1 MSGCEISIQ
10 LKEDW
15 VGSGDAGEGSAA
27 YEIAGHRLLCDQP
40 VAELD
45 PFRAAAPCVGPSRT
59 PVREPSGPVR
69 RIYHGRG
76 WVGGKHL
83 EVECSDDATGY
94 RLAVEGG
101 GLVWIGRSGQRIVR
115 LPAPPPQD
123 PAIAVQAVLG
133 PALCLALALQEVFC
147 LHASAIANGG
157 AAIALVGPSG
167 VGKSTLAARLVGHPD
182 LDWHRAADDVL
193 PLALEDRQSP
203 VVRPNFPQLKLT
215 AIEQWGRERPAALPL
230 AAAYVL
236 SLGGEGSRF
245 ECERLS
251 PRDGAVSLVRHTV
264 AGRLFD
270 PGLRTRHLDF
280 TLSLAARVP
289 VYRMRI
295 PRAPGLEP
303 GLIEQIR
310 LDRS

>member
-1 MSGCEISIQ
+1 M
-10 LKEDW
+10 
-15 VGSGDAGEGSAA
+15 
-27 YEIAGHRLLCDQP
+27 
-40 VAELD
+40 
-45 PFRAAAPCVGPSRT
+45 
-59 PVREPSGPVR
+59 
-69 RIYHGRG
+69 
-76 WVGGKHL
+76 
-83 EVECSDDATGY
+83 
-94 RLAVEGG
+94 
-101 GLVWIGRSGQRIVR
+101 
-115 LPAPPPQD
+115 
-123 PAIAVQAVLG
+123 
-133 PALCLALALQEVFC
+133 
-147 LHASAIANGG
+147 
-157 AAIALVGPSG
+157 
-167 VGKSTLAARLVGHPD
+167 
-182 LDWHRAADDVL
+182 L

-203 VVRPNFPQLKLT
+203 LVLPNFPQLKLT
-215 AIEQWGRERPAALPL
+215 AVEQWGRGRPAALPL

-310 LDRS
+310 LDRSQISS